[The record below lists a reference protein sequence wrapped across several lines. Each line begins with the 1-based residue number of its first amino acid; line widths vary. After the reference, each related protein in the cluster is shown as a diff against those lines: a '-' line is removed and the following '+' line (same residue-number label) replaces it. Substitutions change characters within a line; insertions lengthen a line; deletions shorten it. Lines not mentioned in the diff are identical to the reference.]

1 MLQRLQDHHG
11 WMLALLK
18 EGEPP
23 LHDPQLRPS
32 AAFLA
37 TRRNAMGRLL
47 TSYHQFVHREI
58 FDPVIA
64 CGNARDA
71 ALARAMKID
80 CIELTESFRAFQR
93 HWIAED
99 AVEHWEE
106 YHPAA
111 VRMVERLQRHI
122 ADVAAMAQE
131 VSLPQPPAPV
141 IGTDPPR
148 GV

>member
-18 EGEPP
+18 EGDP
-23 LHDPQLRPS
+23 LLRDPQLRPS

-37 TRRNAMGRLL
+37 TRRSAMGRLL
-47 TSYHQFVHREI
+47 TSYQQFIHREV
-58 FDPVIA
+58 FDPIIA
-64 CGNARDA
+64 GGNARDA

-93 HWIAED
+93 RWIAED
-99 AVEHWEE
+99 AVERWDE

-122 ADVAAMAQE
+122 ADVAAMARE

-141 IGTDPPR
+141 IGTDLPP